1 MEFGFG
7 VWDLG
12 LWALG
17 FRIASYMVNKEDY
30 LPLCPLSQIQKM
42 KPSQFGIYFS
52 MNLHV
57 RWGLA
62 KLLKY
67 EKNVSISP
75 VVSQVLGSPSFLKK
89 QKEAWKLG
97 LCLGIGTKHHLENKK
112 RTLQRLRV

>member
-1 MEFGFG
+1 MLCHFLGLYPYYGHKILSWVGFRLGVWGLEFGFG

-30 LPLCPLSQIQKM
+30 LALCPLSQIQKM
-42 KPSQFGIYFS
+42 KPSQFGIYFN

-62 KLLKY
+62 KLLKH
-67 EKNVSISP
+67 EKNCIYFPGRFASS
-75 VVSQVLGSPSFLKK
+75 
-89 QKEAWKLG
+89 
-97 LCLGIGTKHHLENKK
+97 
-112 RTLQRLRV
+112 